1 MAPFLDDRTWFDARR
16 PEQGSGYSATS
27 WKGIAALLAYSL
39 VGLPLVGVPF
49 VFALLLLPNQPVALL
64 GSLLI
69 ALGLIVAWAYGLM
82 WIVRKKASR
91 WEG

>member
-1 MAPFLDDRTWFDARR
+1 M
-16 PEQGSGYSATS
+16 
-27 WKGIAALLAYSL
+27 
-39 VGLPLVGVPF
+39 GLPLVGAAFVP
-49 VFALLLLPNQPVALL
+49 AQLLSPNQPVVLL

-91 WEG
+91 SEG

>member
-1 MAPFLDDRTWFDARR
+1 MPPFLDNRPWFAPR
-16 PEQGSGYSATS
+16 PPERGMGYSATS
-27 WKGIAALLAYSL
+27 WKGVVVVLAYSL
-39 VGLPLVGVPF
+39 MGLPLVGAAFVP
-49 VFALLLLPNQPVALL
+49 AQLLSPNQPVVLL

-91 WEG
+91 SEG